1 MAEVHRYKVL
11 KMKSEDGGVL
21 TYTLEG
27 PEIVMASAYDALL
40 AENAEL
46 RAKASQGGEAVAE
59 LSSDEILMA
68 FEENGFRIEPGA
80 SFSAKG
86 QIAQLLNAVGA
97 ILSAHPADQVA
108 EPVLERPAKVGAG
121 IFSAGLPQRMV
132 VEAAYRQYEYAQDPP
147 FSDEQISALTK
158 TFCANNP

>member
-1 MAEVHRYKVL
+1 MAEEL
-11 KMKSEDGGVL
+11 KACPFCGGKAETVQFTKKRWTVECFADGCGAGIISQGDMQ
-21 TYTLEG
+21 TA
-27 PEIVMASAYDALL
+27 IAAW
-40 AENAEL
+40 NN
-46 RAKASQGGEAVAE
+46 RAQVPSQGGEAVAE

-108 EPVLERPAKVGAG
+108 DAARWQYYAPKVAAQVGVTLEEMNATSDDELLATP
-121 IFSAGLPQRMV
+121 SPQ
-132 VEAAYRQYEYAQDPP
+132 
-147 FSDEQISALTK
+147 
-158 TFCANNP
+158 